1 MSETPHRKSLRRR
14 FGIVCIA
21 AAILML
27 VAGETVLRKTLASN
41 PVWLIAYWML
51 CFIFTALAAM
61 AAIVDAA
68 RVRMENREEQRSLIE
83 KTLREVE
90 REKQERHKPKR

>member
-1 MSETPHRKSLRRR
+1 MSETSRRKSLRRR

-27 VAGETVLRKTLASN
+27 LVGETVLRKTLATN

-51 CFIFTALAAM
+51 CFILTAMAAM
-61 AAIVDAA
+61 AAIVDVA
-68 RVRMENREEQRSLIE
+68 RVRMESREEQRSLLE
-83 KTLREVE
+83 KTLLEVE
-90 REKQERHKPKR
+90 REKRERQKSKR